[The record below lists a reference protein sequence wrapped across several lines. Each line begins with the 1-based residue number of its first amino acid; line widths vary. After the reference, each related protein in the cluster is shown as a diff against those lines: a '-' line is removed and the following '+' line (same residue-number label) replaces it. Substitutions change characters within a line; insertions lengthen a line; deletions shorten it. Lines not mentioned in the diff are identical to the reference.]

1 MPNDMNRDD
10 LLRLTPR
17 IYLREGYRDGAGK
30 LLPRLRG
37 LYATAAAA
45 QFEHA
50 EVSPQELAGTL
61 EALRQVLPWHK
72 GEAQDLLRDAVSEA
86 LELAAGLRAPHQRA
100 NALAAVAPVLP
111 LADWQLDSPAALA
124 NWLNSGGG
132 AFLGQHAGGTVI
144 AQLSVRAHGGPPQWT
159 VAGYA
164 PDTDETFAVTVDAT
178 DGATA
183 IAATP

>member
-1 MPNDMNRDD
+1 MANDMNRDD

-17 IYLREGYRDGAGK
+17 IYLRDGYRDGAGK
-30 LLPRLRG
+30 LRPRLRG

-86 LELAAGLRAPHQRA
+86 LELAASLYKKENHPAIVAWLEDCADFVHSPEDIDAFMQHSE
-100 NALAAVAPVLP
+100 AVARIYN
-111 LADWQLDSPAALA
+111 AMIALK
-124 NWLNSGGG
+124 S
-132 AFLGQHAGGTVI
+132 T
-144 AQLSVRAHGGPPQWT
+144 
-159 VAGYA
+159 
-164 PDTDETFAVTVDAT
+164 
-178 DGATA
+178 
-183 IAATP
+183 